1 MVVQFRLKDHAGT
14 MLTYMAKSCFPPYR
28 RMAAQ
33 VLLETMENAFAMDV
47 ITAEDLRNSSVTSL
61 IS

>member
-1 MVVQFRLKDHAGT
+1 MVVQLRLKDHAGT
-14 MLTYMAKSCFPPYR
+14 LQTYMAKATFPPYFL
-28 RMAAQ
+28 MYIEA
-33 VLLETMENAFAMDV
+33 MEKAFAMDA